1 MCYQLRMAIREKK
14 VEDKRAPTDVK
25 SKRAR
30 EAVRKGE
37 KSPSQLVCLRSQRRE
52 SYRVG

>member
-25 SKRAR
+25 SGAR
-30 EAVRKGE
+30 EAVRKVE
-37 KSPSQLVCLRSQRRE
+37 KSPSQLVRLRSRRRE
-52 SYRVG
+52 SYRAG